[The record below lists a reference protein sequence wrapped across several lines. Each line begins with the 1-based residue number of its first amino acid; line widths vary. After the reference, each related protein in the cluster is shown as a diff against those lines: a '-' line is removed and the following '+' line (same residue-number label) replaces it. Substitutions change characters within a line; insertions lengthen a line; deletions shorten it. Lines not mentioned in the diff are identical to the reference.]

1 MENNLALLS
10 STIDPVDKDIANADP
25 DKDIVDPD
33 KDKDLVETIR
43 RLEKKVEA
51 FSLYFMAGASQP
63 ALHALVYNLSKI

>member
-25 DKDIVDPD
+25 DKD
-33 KDKDLVETIR
+33 LAETIR